1 MPVSQMNGIHLDIA
15 AMYAQIPLHT
25 AQDYRN
31 YIARLRRCRE
41 FLTR

>member
-1 MPVSQMNGIHLDIA
+1 MGDAVSQMNGIHLDIA

-31 YIARLRRCRE
+31 
-41 FLTR
+41 